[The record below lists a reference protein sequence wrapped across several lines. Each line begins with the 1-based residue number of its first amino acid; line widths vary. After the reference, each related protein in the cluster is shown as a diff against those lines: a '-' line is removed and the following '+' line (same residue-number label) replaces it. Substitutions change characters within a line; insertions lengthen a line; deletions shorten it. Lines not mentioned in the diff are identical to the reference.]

1 MDFTLIETLRWE
13 PGQGFIR
20 LDQHLRRLS
29 RSADALGFRQPIK
42 PEAALKEVVHGDT
55 PLRVRLAMN
64 FRGKLEA
71 AAVPFESVGENTIWR
86 LRIAQKTRLNSED
99 TLYRHKTS
107 RRDPYDAARAEFSTE
122 EADEV
127 LLLNERGEI
136 CEGTF
141 TNVFVQGLDGML
153 TTPPLTSGLI
163 PGILRAELIRDR
175 KARAN
180 LLKPESLNGRAIFV
194 GNSLRGLIR
203 AELVEEQHRA
213 VA

>member
-13 PGQGFIR
+13 PDQGFIR

-29 RSADALGFRQPIK
+29 RSADALGFRQPVK
-42 PEAALKEVVHGDT
+42 PEAALKEVVSGDK
-55 PLRVRLAMN
+55 PLRARLAMN

-71 AAVPFESVGENTIWR
+71 TATPFEPIGENTIWR
-86 LRIAQKTRLNSED
+86 IRIAEKTRLNSQD

-107 RRDPYDAARAEFSTE
+107 RRDPYDAARAEFSTD
-122 EADEV
+122 EAEEV

-136 CEGTF
+136 CEGSF
-141 TNVFVQGLDGML
+141 TSVFVQGLDGML
-153 TTPPLTSGLI
+153 ITPPLSCGLI
-163 PGILRAELIRDR
+163 PGILRADLIRER
-175 KARAN
+175 KARAEV
-180 LLKPESLNGRAIFV
+180 LKPESLHGRAIFV

-203 AELVEEQHRA
+203 AELVEDQQRA